1 MFVESQGGLYRAPG
15 GLKRAYRV
23 TRGGAGWGNWMFE
36 GRPVCHDSTRTHTY
50 MYIYMRVYITL
61 PLIHILRRL
70 VRDGRSLC
78 AIRPLVGRSSSKRPA
93 ARALCWVLA
102 RREPAGAW

>member
-1 MFVESQGGLYRAPG
+1 
-15 GLKRAYRV
+15 
-23 TRGGAGWGNWMFE
+23 
-36 GRPVCHDSTRTHTY
+36 
-50 MYIYMRVYITL
+50 MRVYITL